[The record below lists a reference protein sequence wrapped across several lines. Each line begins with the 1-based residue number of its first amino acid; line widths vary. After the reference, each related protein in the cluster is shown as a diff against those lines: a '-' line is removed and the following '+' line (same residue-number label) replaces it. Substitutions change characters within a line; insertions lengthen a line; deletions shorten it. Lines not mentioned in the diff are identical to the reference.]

1 MVVPLQI
8 RLVLPEKHRKAKSG
22 QMLEKKCRRA
32 HPSNKSMGI
41 PSNPASKKLLSMG
54 VLCFNKRVVVLKGK

>member
-54 VLCFNKRVVVLKGK
+54 VYASTKELLS